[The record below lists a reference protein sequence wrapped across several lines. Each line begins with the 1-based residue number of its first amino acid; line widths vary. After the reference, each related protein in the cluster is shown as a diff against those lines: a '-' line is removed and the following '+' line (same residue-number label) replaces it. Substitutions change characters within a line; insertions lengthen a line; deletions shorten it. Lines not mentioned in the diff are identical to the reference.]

1 MRKRNVSRKV
11 LLSLAALG
19 SAAAIAGLGT
29 FATFTSTT
37 SATQDVTAGKVEI
50 ALGDEG
56 TANRLSVEATNV
68 VAGDTIQRVVDL
80 ESTSTDPLAS
90 VKLTTTASP
99 SSVLD
104 TDTTTGL
111 NMYIRNCSVAWTEAG
126 ASPALTYTCS
136 GDESAVLGS
145 ALSPEDII
153 TTTVGG
159 VTLNNLTAT
168 TSGTATDHLLITVA
182 LPQAN
187 TAANLATPPSST
199 IQYSFVGTQRNAT
212 NR

>member
-50 ALGDEG
+50 ALGEAG
-56 TANRLSVEATNV
+56 ATNRLSVDATNV
-68 VAGDTIQRVVDL
+68 VAGDTINRVVDL
-80 ESTSTDPLAS
+80 VSTSTDPLAS
-90 VKLTTTASP
+90 VKLTTTATA

-111 NMYIRNCSVAWTEAG
+111 TMYIRNCSVAWTETG
-126 ASPALTYTCS
+126 TSPAFSYTCS
-136 GDESAVLGS
+136 GTESAVLGS
-145 ALSPEDII
+145 SGSPVDII

-159 VTLNNLTAT
+159 ETLNNLTAT
-168 TSGTATDHLLITVA
+168 SSGTATDHLLITVT

-199 IQYSFVGTQRNAT
+199 IEYSFVGTQRNAT

>member
-1 MRKRNVSRKV
+1 MHKRTVSKKV

-37 SATQDVTAGKVEI
+37 SATQDVTAGNVQI
-50 ALGDEG
+50 ALGATG
-56 TANRLSVEATNV
+56 AANRLSVDATNV
-68 VAGDTIQRVVDL
+68 VAGDTIERVVDL
-80 ESTSTDPLAS
+80 VSTSTDPLSS
-90 VKLTTTASP
+90 VKLTTTATV

-111 NMYIRNCSVAWTEAG
+111 TMYIRNCSVAWTEAG
-126 ASPALTYTCS
+126 VSPALTYTCS
-136 GDESAVLGS
+136 GTESAVLGS
-145 ALSPEDII
+145 VGSQEDII

-159 VTLNNLTAT
+159 VVLNNLTAT
-168 TSGTATDHLLITVA
+168 SSGTATDHLLITVT
-182 LPQAN
+182 LPVAN
-187 TAANLATPPSST
+187 TVANLVTPPSST
-199 IQYSFVGTQRNAT
+199 IDYSFTGTQRTAT

>member
-1 MRKRNVSRKV
+1 MRNRPVSKKV

-37 SATQDVTAGKVEI
+37 SATQDVTAGKVQI
-50 ALGDEG
+50 ALADEG
-56 TANRLSVEATNV
+56 PENRLSVDATNV
-68 VAGDTIQRVVDL
+68 VAGDTIDRVVNL
-80 ESTSTDPLAS
+80 VSTSTDPLAS
-90 VKLTTTASP
+90 VKLTTTASV

-104 TDTTTGL
+104 TDTETGL
-111 NMYIRNCSVAWTEAG
+111 TMYIRNCSVAWAEG
-126 ASPALTYTCS
+126 GVSPASTYTCA
-136 GDESAVLGS
+136 GDESAVLGT
-145 ALSPEDII
+145 AVSPVDII
-153 TTTVGG
+153 TTTEGG

-168 TSGTATDHLLITVA
+168 ASGAATDHLLITVA

-187 TAANLATPPSST
+187 TVANQVTPPSST
-199 IQYSFVGTQRNAT
+199 IDYSFVGTQRNAT